1 MTRVRRLVW
10 PVVAGAV
17 GIALLVVIWHWLST
31 FTVATRLPS
40 PAAVFNVLTTTVTQ
54 SPVIA
59 AQGGGAGGFLPH
71 IWASIWHTLLAV
83 LIGTVLGVFIG
94 WLFAQVRW
102 IREFVQPPVELL
114 RLIPSLVAV
123 PFFVLWF
130 GIGSAPQ
137 LVLIIAYTALVMQVS
152 AYITLRDLPPQFGRF
167 SATLGANSWQRLV
180 GVQLPAAVPAL
191 LGSLRVTLQLA
202 WGLTIVAELM
212 GAQIGIGKVMSSAA
226 RFLRT
231 DYVMAGVIWISVV
244 AMLTDLIFRLV
255 IRRTTAWSR
264 E

>member
-1 MTRVRRLVW
+1 MTRVRRILW
-10 PVVAGAV
+10 PAFTGAV
-17 GIALLVVIWHWLST
+17 GIAIVLAIWYLLST
-31 FTVATRLPS
+31 LTIPARLPS
-40 PAAVFNVLTTTVTQ
+40 PLTVLNVLASSLTE
-54 SPVIA
+54 SSVIA

-83 LIGTVLGVFIG
+83 LIGTVIGVLIG
-94 WLFAQVRW
+94 WLFAVIPW
-102 IREFVQPPVELL
+102 FRELVQPPIELL

-130 GIGSAPQ
+130 GIGSLPQ

-152 AYITLRDLPPQFGRF
+152 AYIALRDLPPQYSRF
-167 SATLGANSWQRLV
+167 SATLGANSWQRLT
-180 GVQLPAAVPAL
+180 GVQLPAAIPPL

-202 WGLTIVAELM
+202 WGLTIIAELM
-212 GAQIGIGKVMSSAA
+212 GAQQGIGKVMSSAA
-226 RFLRT
+226 RLLRT

-244 AMLTDLIFRLV
+244 AMVTDFIFRIV
-255 IRRTTAWSR
+255 IRRATAWSR